1 LLDPHA
7 DVDDGGA
14 VATDVRLDLVQHA
27 DTSVLV
33 HRVHRRGWGTFGAH
47 AGRGY
52 DLGASLAR
60 RLAAACRPWAGVH
73 GVEPV
78 AQLVVVAWEVEL
90 HRRASSRLITLQ
102 LSPQLCGDP

>member
-1 LLDPHA
+1 MLDPHA

-52 DLGASLAR
+52 HLGASLAR
-60 RLAAACRPWAGVH
+60 RLAAACRPWACM
-73 GVEPV
+73 
-78 AQLVVVAWEVEL
+78 
-90 HRRASSRLITLQ
+90 ASSRSRSSSSWPGKWNYTVV
-102 LSPQLCGDP
+102 PAAA

>member
-1 LLDPHA
+1 MLDPHA
-7 DVDDGGA
+7 HVDDGGA

-52 DLGASLAR
+52 DLGAIAR
-60 RLAAACRPWAGVH
+60 PSPAGRLQALGVD

-78 AQLVVVAWEVEL
+78 AQLVVVAWEVDYTVVP
-90 HRRASSRLITLQ
+90 AAA
-102 LSPQLCGDP
+102 